1 MSQYF
6 IYYTES
12 SIVCLIIFGII
23 LLHDLSRIDR
33 QEKQIR
39 FDYAL
44 ASFMLYFI
52 SDAAWAAVI
61 SGVIPKTPA
70 SVIAVNFF
78 NNFFMAL
85 ITYNWFMYALAVE
98 KVGLPYTISI
108 AFGYDELSPY
118 GESFEE
124 CLRRADEKSY
134 KDKAIQKRR

>member
-12 SIVCLIIFGII
+12 SIVCLIIFSII
-23 LLHDLSRIDR
+23 LIHNFSRIDR

-52 SDAAWAAVI
+52 SDACWAAVI
-61 SGVIPKTPA
+61 SGVIPRTLS
-70 SVIAVNFF
+70 SVIVVNFF

-85 ITYNWFMYALAVE
+85 ITYNWFMYVLAVE
-98 KVGLPYTISI
+98 KVGKRYTPLQKFSL
-108 AFGYDELSPY
+108 AFPLLLS
-118 GESFEE
+118 
-124 CLRRADEKSY
+124 A
-134 KDKAIQKRR
+134 